1 MGLSI
6 FERGRLPRWLPVRQE
21 LDTTEI
27 TDIPGAVAE
36 AVRAP
41 HIASRI
47 PEGGQVAIAVG
58 SRGIDRIAEV
68 TAAVVAEV
76 RRLGGEPF
84 IVPAMG
90 SHGGATAE
98 GQVAMLAHL
107 GVTEETVGAPIRAS
121 METVVLGH
129 VAGGVPVYFD
139 KIAATLADAVIPIAR
154 VKPHTDFKGP
164 TESGLI
170 KMIAIGLGKQ
180 HGADTLHAQGDFR
193 FPELLPQVA
202 ELSLERAR
210 IPFGIALVEN
220 GRSRLAHIEAVPAE
234 TTYEREK
241 ELLQMAREKMARL
254 PGTALDVLI
263 IDRIGKDISGTGA
276 DTNVINRYYR
286 GPLAAKPTIQRI
298 IVRDLTD
305 DTDGNASGI
314 GMADVVLRRAAER
327 VDVVKT
333 YMNCITAKKTRGGP
347 HPPHRRHRPA
357 GAVRGPGLLH
367 RRDDGDGP
375 HRPHTR
381 YETPGAALGVGAL
394 VGGRAHARRYAH
406 TRRRARAH
414 RLRPPGQVRKR
425 RGRAQAYRHV
435 NA

>member
-76 RRLGGEPF
+76 RRLGAEPF

-333 YMNCITAKKTRGGP
+333 YMNCITAKKPEEARIPLTVDTDRQALYVALACCIGVTTETARIARIP
-347 HPPHRRHRPA
+347 DTKHLERLWVSEPWWEAELMHA
-357 GAVRGPGLLH
+357 GTL
-367 RRDDGDGP
+367 
-375 HRPHTR
+375 
-381 YETPGAALGVGAL
+381 TPEGAPEPIAFDHQGMFANGAAGL
-394 VGGRAHARRYAH
+394 RR
-406 TRRRARAH
+406 T
-414 RLRPPGQVRKR
+414 GT
-425 RGRAQAYRHV
+425 
-435 NA
+435 